1 MRFAGPQIMSDPSA
15 MPRTASRFAGRV
27 AKENPGLVERIT
39 NAIIPGHG
47 AVSSGGRQSAT
58 QD

>member
-1 MRFAGPQIMSDPSA
+1 MRFAGPQILTDPTSL
-15 MPRTASRFAGRV
+15 PPTADRFAGRV

-47 AVSSGGRQSAT
+47 VTKSSEQRSSA
-58 QD
+58 QG

>member
-1 MRFAGPQIMSDPSA
+1 MRFAGPQILTDPSS
-15 MPRTASRFAGRV
+15 MPRTANRFAGRV

-47 AVSSGGRQSAT
+47 AANPGGRESSA
-58 QD
+58 QG

>member
-1 MRFAGPQIMSDPSA
+1 MRFAGPQILTDPSA

-47 AVSSGGRQSAT
+47 AVNPGGKESSTQS
-58 QD
+58 